1 MFATDYF
8 EQNKNKVGVFSFCYL
23 LEQEKEKLPYSA
35 LKDDYSPSS
44 FDAKPNSGPHACL
57 LVEQD
62 MMLQFENSED
72 VRVVKKG
79 SIIYRGANGLEVI
92 DSEHI
97 GNNIFI
103 TYLKIGSGRPQ
114 IRRSRKMRDFYF
126 N

>member
-1 MFATDYF
+1 
-8 EQNKNKVGVFSFCYL
+8 
-23 LEQEKEKLPYSA
+23 
-35 LKDDYSPSS
+35 
-44 FDAKPNSGPHACL
+44 
-57 LVEQD
+57 